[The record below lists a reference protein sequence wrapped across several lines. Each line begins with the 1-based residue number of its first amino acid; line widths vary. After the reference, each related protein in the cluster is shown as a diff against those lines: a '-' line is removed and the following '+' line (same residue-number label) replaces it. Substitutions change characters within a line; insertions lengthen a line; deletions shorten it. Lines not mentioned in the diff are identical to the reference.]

1 MSISQ
6 PKLQNPCKKF
16 IEFKGDA
23 GVFQYW
29 DKEKK
34 ENVKMAY
41 PIGFIT
47 LDELSTIKGFN
58 EASKSGVYA
67 NEVHSIKNQT
77 LHVRTFKGGT
87 SIYGKYAEIKDKVK
101 SIGGKYC
108 KSIYAALITKDKT
121 LELVNFQLTGAAFK
135 AWIDKT
141 TDSNSEVM
149 VVTKTVEAKK
159 GKVVYQIPVWGAA
172 GMTDEMRAG
181 AIEMDRQVQ
190 FYLKSK
196 KVEEVDEGV
205 QDHPEV
211 EDQDGPDEGDG
222 PNF

>member
-1 MSISQ
+1 MSLSQ
-6 PKLQNPCKKF
+6 PKVQNPCKKF

-23 GVFQYW
+23 GIFQYY
-29 DKEKK
+29 DKENKK
-34 ENVKMAY
+34 NIKLEY

-58 EASKSGVYA
+58 EPSGSGVYS

-77 LHVRTFKGGT
+77 LNVRTFKGNN
-87 SIYGKYAEIKDKVK
+87 SIVGKYADIKDRIK

-108 KSIYAALITKDKT
+108 KSIYAAFIHKDKS

-135 AWIDKT
+135 AWIDKEV
-141 TDSNSEVM
+141 DSNSEVM
-149 VVTKTVEAKK
+149 VVSKIVEAKK

-172 GMTDEMRAG
+172 GMTDELRVE
-181 AIEMDRQVQ
+181 AIEMDKKLQQ
-190 FYLKSK
+190 YLKAR
-196 KVEEVDEGV
+196 KVEEIVDESV

-211 EDQDGPDEGDG
+211 ESQDEPEE
-222 PNF
+222 F

>member
-23 GVFQYW
+23 GVFQYY
-29 DKEKK
+29 DKENKK
-34 ENVKMAY
+34 NIKLEY

-58 EASKSGVYA
+58 EASGSGVYA

-87 SIYGKYAEIKDKVK
+87 SISGKYADIKDKVK

-108 KSIYAALITKDKT
+108 KSIYAALINKDKL

-149 VVTKTVEAKK
+149 VVSKTVEAKK
-159 GKVVYQIPVWGAA
+159 GKVVYQIPVWGAS
-172 GMTDEMRAG
+172 GMTDELRAE
-181 AIEMDRQVQ
+181 AIEMD
-190 FYLKSK
+190 K
-196 KVEEVDEGV
+196 KVQSYLRARKIEEVEEAV

-211 EDQDGPDEGDG
+211 ENQDEPDEA
-222 PNF
+222 F